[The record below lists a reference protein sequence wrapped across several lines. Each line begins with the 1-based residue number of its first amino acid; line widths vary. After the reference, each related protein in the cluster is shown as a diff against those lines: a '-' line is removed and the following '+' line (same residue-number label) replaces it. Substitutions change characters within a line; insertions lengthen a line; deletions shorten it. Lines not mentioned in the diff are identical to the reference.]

1 MHTNDRKA
9 LADNLGLSIDHFDR
23 LISSA
28 NHAYNTLRDLGPFYG
43 NEQFKDPTFRVTAE
57 PVILPIG
64 SKKILT
70 QFGIDALALARALS
84 NLPEIYKKMLGDDL
98 VYKIPPAWR
107 IDIILD
113 EKGGL
118 HINEIEGD
126 DDASALMMGEQ
137 LAYNLQTLDR
147 STAARLVKTYEKM
160 YPHAETIRIALIR
173 PEMKKHLPVA
183 VNTKKFIQFL
193 HKLSKNHIQVDMI
206 FDKDILEG
214 KSIEWSKYNGVVNES
229 TILPRDLKEFGVLDK
244 QLISCGSYNA
254 LMNKGIFA
262 LIYDKEL
269 TSFWHREIGVDCLNR
284 LQNLMPYSKFIT
296 TRKDLEIAQKDQY
309 VVKISWAGSNITLID
324 RSQGVAMPEGAIEQ
338 STTERWNSLKQLC
351 DQGYRIIAQEYIRP
365 GKIKAYLRK
374 RGTNLEPVEW
384 YNRICAKY
392 VSEGDPNDD
401 STSSVSLT
409 GVEVTLGPNLIPAGR
424 KCAFTA
430 GAFPEDIVTTA
441 AQSFQPIQAVLNRP
455 KDYE

>member
-9 LADNLGLSIDHFDR
+9 LADNLGLTVHRFDS

-43 NEQFKDPTFRVTAE
+43 NERFKDPTFRVTAE
-57 PVILPIG
+57 PVTLPIG
-64 SKKILT
+64 SKETLT
-70 QFGIDALALARALS
+70 QFGDDALSLARALS
-84 NLPEIYKKMLGDDL
+84 KLPEEYKKQLGDDL

-107 IDIILD
+107 IDVILD
-113 EKGGL
+113 ETGGL

-206 FDKDILEG
+206 FDKEILEG
-214 KSIEWSKYNGVVNES
+214 KSIEWSVYNGVVNES
-229 TILPRDLKEFGVLDK
+229 TILPRELQKLGVLDK

-262 LIYDKEL
+262 LIYEDDL
-269 TSFWHREIGVDCLNR
+269 ASFWKEEIGEECLKR
-284 LQNLMPYSKFIT
+284 LQHLMPFSKFIT
-296 TRKDLEIAQKDQY
+296 TIKDLEIAQKDQY

-324 RSQGVAMPEGAIEQ
+324 RSQGVAMPEGSIEQ

-374 RGTNLEPVEW
+374 KGTNLERVDW
-384 YNRICAKY
+384 YNRICVKY
-392 VSEGDPNDD
+392 VSEGDPNDE
-401 STSSVSLT
+401 STSTVSLT

-424 KCAFTA
+424 SCAFTA
-430 GAFPEDIVTTA
+430 GAFPEDIITSSVENL
-441 AQSFQPIQAVLNRP
+441 QAGPVHLT
-455 KDYE
+455 KEEDQ